1 MLLEEVSEKCF
12 SDTASWFLVPLGYI
26 KILLFLK
33 AQNRRI
39 ADMTNSK
46 NLNNRRRQRNIISI
60 LFNLFS
66 WFLDLIGDVL
76 GQIVLK
82 QNYVLF
88 MALGLGFA
96 AGLSPLVY
104 MIGSGDFFAES
115 KQSQEKRKNEVRK
128 KKIDENVIEMK
139 EIKKGS
145 EPIQKEKLFVK
156 RK

>member
-1 MLLEEVSEKCF
+1 
-12 SDTASWFLVPLGYI
+12 
-26 KILLFLK
+26 
-33 AQNRRI
+33 
-39 ADMTNSK
+39 MTNSK

-60 LFNLFS
+60 LFNLLS

-88 MALGLGFA
+88 MAFGLGFA

-115 KQSQEKRKNEVRK
+115 KQSQEKRKNEVRNK
-128 KKIDENVIEMK
+128 KRKQDDKVNIEMV
-139 EIKKGS
+139 EIMKGTG
-145 EPIQKEKLFVK
+145 QRQNKDDKLFV
-156 RK
+156 RRHVRMDT

>member
-1 MLLEEVSEKCF
+1 
-12 SDTASWFLVPLGYI
+12 
-26 KILLFLK
+26 
-33 AQNRRI
+33 
-39 ADMTNSK
+39 MTNSK

-128 KKIDENVIEMK
+128 KKIDENVVEMK